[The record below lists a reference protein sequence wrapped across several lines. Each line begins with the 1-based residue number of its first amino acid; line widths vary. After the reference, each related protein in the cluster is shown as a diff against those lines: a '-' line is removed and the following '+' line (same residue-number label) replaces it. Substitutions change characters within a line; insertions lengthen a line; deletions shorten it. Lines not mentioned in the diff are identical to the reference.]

1 MVTAAFSIFNFTSHS
16 LDTQAM
22 LNLILI
28 DFQYLQ
34 NASEFIS
41 ENIYRIFSFEKG
53 SNGQNQSSSEF
64 QDPVESL
71 NPS

>member
-1 MVTAAFSIFNFTSHS
+1 
-16 LDTQAM
+16 M

-34 NASEFIS
+34 NVSEFIS